1 MASGNITKRKTKKGI
16 HYEITVEGER
26 DPETGKRQRFYKRI
40 DGSEKEAKA
49 ELRRMITEVEQGIAV
64 RKLPKTSTVSA
75 PENPVQRARAA
86 YQKGSVSTFLDGISP
101 NSNSCPVKG

>member
-26 DPETGKRQRFYKRI
+26 DPETGKRQRFYKRF

-64 RKLPKTSTVSA
+64 RKLPKTVSEWMDDWV
-75 PENPVQRARAA
+75 ENYLPPRRR
-86 YQKGSVSTFLDGISP
+86 DH
-101 NSNSCPVKG
+101 